1 MCCPRGPH
9 GNQHPWRARPR
20 PCPEPDLR
28 RRWTDAPLKAGPPP
42 AELRGARRRV
52 CKASRWLSR
61 PHVCRAI
68 RSPSGRCLRVG
79 RRWGHLAL
87 FRFLS
92 FRCVFGSD
100 SSTWTAALR
109 GGGGAGGFRP
119 GSTSVATCSAA
130 AWHPRPRAKPRAAEQ
145 GDKLSGLTRMRAYT
159 HTRGHTRVHMGTHRH
174 GHRPFSSPVVSRG
187 SGRERG
193 RWREWAECRRSRP
206 RVLGVQSP
214 AGPAPPG
221 ETSPPARAGRGAPSG
236 ARAPAPTFSGRVPA
250 AGGAGRAL
258 PRAQRPSACT
268 AQVPDGRRLPPV
280 SERRLRLLRTC
291 LPHAL
296 IPRPFPLEP
305 QAAGGP
311 TSPALCRRCASRLA
325 GAALASDACGARGF
339 RTV

>member
-92 FRCVFGSD
+92 FRCVFGSN

-130 AWHPRPRAKPRAAEQ
+130 AWHPRPRAKPRAAER

-221 ETSPPARAGRGAPSG
+221 KPRRRLELGGGPRAEPARRHPPSRAASQLPGAPAAPCPVLRGRPPAQPRFQTGGASLPSPSAGRGSS
-236 ARAPAPTFSGRVPA
+236 APA
-250 AGGAGRAL
+250 
-258 PRAQRPSACT
+258 C
-268 AQVPDGRRLPPV
+268 
-280 SERRLRLLRTC
+280 RT
-291 LPHAL
+291 L
-296 IPRPFPLEP
+296 
-305 QAAGGP
+305 
-311 TSPALCRRCASRLA
+311 
-325 GAALASDACGARGF
+325 
-339 RTV
+339 